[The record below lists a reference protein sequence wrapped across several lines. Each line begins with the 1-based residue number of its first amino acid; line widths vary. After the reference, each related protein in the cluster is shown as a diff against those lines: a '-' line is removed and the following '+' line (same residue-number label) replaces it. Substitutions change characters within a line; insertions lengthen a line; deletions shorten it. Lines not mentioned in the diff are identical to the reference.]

1 MNLIIEDLH
10 VSIGNKKILNGI
22 NILIPDGEIHAI
34 MGPNGSG
41 KSTLAYVLAGY
52 KKYVVTKGTIKLNN
66 IDLLKLD
73 PTERSL
79 NGIFLAFQHPIEIAG
94 INNNYFLKTACNAIR
109 KNKKLPVLNDI
120 NFYSLVKEKISLLG
134 MNSDFLK
141 RNLNEGFSGGEK
153 KRNEIL
159 QMLLMDPQ
167 ITILDE
173 IDSGLDIDALKFVSL
188 AINKY
193 IENNITASIL
203 MITHYNRLFKYIT
216 PKKIHVVMDGKIV
229 ISDDISIMK
238 KIEKDGYNFISNMN
252 K

>member
-1 MNLIIEDLH
+1 MNLIIENLH
-10 VSIGNKKILNGI
+10 VCIGNKKILNGI
-22 NILIPDGEIHAI
+22 NLIIPDGEIHAI

-41 KSTLAYVLAGY
+41 KSTLAYVLSGY
-52 KKYVVTKGTIKLNN
+52 KKYTITKGSIKLNN

-73 PTERSL
+73 PTERAL

-109 KNKKLPVLNDI
+109 KAKKLPLLN
-120 NFYSLVKEKISLLG
+120 NSTFYSLIKRKISLLG
-134 MNSDFLK
+134 MNSAFLE

-159 QMLLMDPQ
+159 QMLLMEPQ
-167 ITILDE
+167 VTILDE

-188 AINKY
+188 AIDKY
-193 IENNITASIL
+193 IEENTTASIL
-203 MITHYNRLFKYIT
+203 MITHYNRLFKYIK
-216 PKKIHVVMDGKIV
+216 PKKIHIIMGGKVVV
-229 ISDDISIMK
+229 SDNISIVK
-238 KIEKDGYNFISNMN
+238 EIEKNGYNFINNIN